1 MLHVRWNPLL
11 QRGLLYDLLLELG
24 REGRGAGTPG
34 AVRVVVDGGEN
45 KIGHDVMWYAV
56 CIKQEQQ

>member
-1 MLHVRWNPLL
+1 ML

-34 AVRVVVDGGEN
+34 TVRVVVDGGKN
-45 KIGHDVMWYAV
+45 KIGHHVMWYAV
-56 CIKQEQQ
+56 CMKQEQQ